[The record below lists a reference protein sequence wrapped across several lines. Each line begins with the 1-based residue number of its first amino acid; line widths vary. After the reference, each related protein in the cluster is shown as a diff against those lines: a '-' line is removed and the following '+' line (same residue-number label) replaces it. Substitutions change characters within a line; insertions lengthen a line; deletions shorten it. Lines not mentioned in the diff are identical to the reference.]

1 MDNAFMSSLYLR
13 NAVGRVDFEKTEQW
27 DALLDLT
34 YAVWRVADI
43 TVESD
48 MLKDRLKRGAMDI
61 LSDYPSAV
69 AGRMNSA
76 EVMDK
81 IRAQCALLSLAQK
94 TAHGSRQMN
103 FVILKNEYYK
113 ISAMLAQQTEDVV
126 RAPRTEKHPA
136 HPQYEEVRSEQAFER
151 SAQVAHSEKPASA
164 HRHDV
169 ESVVRAS
176 VPAPVIK
183 KSAPVSAL
191 NDRQKKI
198 LQFFNKRKEDNIRLK
213 EIAQFFPDLTDR
225 TVRNDLRDLCMKKM
239 ISRSEG
245 HGQASFYR
253 LAKNGIDADGEGVEN
268 KE

>member
-13 NAVGRVDFEKTEQW
+13 NTVGRVDFEKTEHW
-27 DALLDLT
+27 DTLLDLT
-34 YAVWRVADI
+34 HAVWRVADI

-48 MLKDRLKRGAMDI
+48 MLKERLKQGAMDI
-61 LSDYPSAV
+61 LSEYPNAV
-69 AGRMNSA
+69 SGRMHSA

-113 ISAMLAQQTEDVV
+113 ISAMLAQQVEDTA
-126 RAPRTEKHPA
+126 RAPRAEKHPA
-136 HPQYEEVRSEQAFER
+136 HPQYEEVRSEPAKQY
-151 SAQVAHSEKPASA
+151 SAPAAHEEKPARA
-164 HRHDV
+164 HQQDT
-169 ESVVRAS
+169 EVVAQVS
-176 VPAPVIK
+176 VPVPVIK
-183 KSAPVSAL
+183 KPAVTNTL
-191 NDRQKKI
+191 NDRQKKM
-198 LQFFNKRKEDNIRLK
+198 LQFFNKRKGDNIRLK

-253 LAKNGIDADGEGVEN
+253 LAKNGIDTGGEEGSE
-268 KE
+268 